1 MGINI
6 GNGIGDQQNDGH
18 WTVACACLI
27 EAITGNLG
35 IAGGGS
41 AGMVAPPSLVK
52 TKGIDI
58 LSDRLPKSKEDEEK
72 GYMAGVADLVGPETP
87 RWFQTMATQERCV

>member
-1 MGINI
+1 MKPMGISI

-18 WTVACACLI
+18 WTVALRICLI

-41 AGMVAPPSLVK
+41 AGMVAPPS
-52 TKGIDI
+52 
-58 LSDRLPKSKEDEEK
+58 R
-72 GYMAGVADLVGPETP
+72 
-87 RWFQTMATQERCV
+87 